1 MTFFQTFFDEKDLV
15 SKTYEVESPNGS
27 VNLIP
32 SEVVIERIKN
42 TKGEEAKK
50 IEAMLRKID
59 FMNGDVH
66 HFLNHLAGALAQDLY
81 KTNKRN

>member
-27 VNLIP
+27 INLIP

-50 IEAMLRKID
+50 IETMLRKID

-66 HFLNHLAGALAQDLY
+66 HFLNHLAGALAKDLY
-81 KTNKRN
+81 

>member
-27 VNLIP
+27 INLIP

-42 TKGEEAKK
+42 TKGDEAKK

-66 HFLNHLAGALAQDLY
+66 HFLNHLAGALAKDLY
-81 KTNKRN
+81 

>member
-66 HFLNHLAGALAQDLY
+66 HFLNHLAGARAQDLY
-81 KTNKRN
+81 